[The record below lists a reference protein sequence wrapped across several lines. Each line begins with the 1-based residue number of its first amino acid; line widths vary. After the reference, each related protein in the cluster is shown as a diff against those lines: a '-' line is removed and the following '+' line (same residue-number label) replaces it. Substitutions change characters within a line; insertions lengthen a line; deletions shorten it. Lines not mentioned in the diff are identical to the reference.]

1 MKTNIDIPSLTQA
14 CKHIY
19 RYSQQIP
26 QAWTHPFTSTLKYCY
41 ITYCKTWKSSQI
53 HSHKC
58 FCCCSVTQSCLT
70 FCGPMDRSTPGFPVL
85 FHLPEF
91 AHSCPLSRWCHP
103 TVLSSVIPFSC
114 LQSFPASGSFLWV
127 SSSSVSA
134 SVLLMNIQDW
144 FPLGLTGWISLQ
156 SKGVSRV
163 FSNSTVQK
171 ASVLQ
176 CSAFFTVQLSHPYM
190 TTGKT
195 IALTRWTFVAKVMS
209 LLFNTLSTLV
219 IAFLPRSKCLF

>member
-58 FCCCSVTQSCLT
+58 FCCSVTQSCLT
-70 FCGPMDRSTPGFPVL
+70 FCGPMDCSTPGFPVL

-103 TVLSSVIPFSC
+103 TI
-114 LQSFPASGSFLWV
+114 
-127 SSSSVSA
+127 SSSVTPP
-134 SVLLMNIQDW
+134 LLLPSI
-144 FPLGLTGWISLQ
+144 FPSI
-156 SKGVSRV
+156 RV
-163 FSNSTVQK
+163 FSNE
-171 ASVLQ
+171 
-176 CSAFFTVQLSHPYM
+176 SALRIRWPRYWIWLIDDSYILWYLK
-190 TTGKT
+190 TGNEHK
-195 IALTRWTFVAKVMS
+195 IIL
-209 LLFNTLSTLV
+209 
-219 IAFLPRSKCLF
+219 

>member
-103 TVLSSVIPFSC
+103 TISPSATPSPVAFSISQDPGLFQWAGSSHQVARVLKLQLQHQLIQIPN
-114 LQSFPASGSFLWV
+114 V
-127 SSSSVSA
+127 SS
-134 SVLLMNIQDW
+134 DKDTRYHG
-144 FPLGLTGWISLQ
+144 LGPIPITSFNLDYLFTGLIT
-156 SKGVSRV
+156 KYCHIRG
-163 FSNSTVQK
+163 
-171 ASVLQ
+171 
-176 CSAFFTVQLSHPYM
+176 P
-190 TTGKT
+190 
-195 IALTRWTFVAKVMS
+195 
-209 LLFNTLSTLV
+209 
-219 IAFLPRSKCLF
+219 

>member
-103 TVLSSVIPFSC
+103 TILSSVIPFSC
-114 LQSFPASGSFLWV
+114 LQSFPEAGSFPMSLFFTSCGQNIGASFSISPSNEYSRLISYRIDWFNLLTV
-127 SSSSVSA
+127 QESSPTPQFKTINSLVLNLLYGPTLTSIHDYWKNHRFKYMDLCWQTNVSA
-134 SVLLMNIQDW
+134 
-144 FPLGLTGWISLQ
+144 F
-156 SKGVSRV
+156 
-163 FSNSTVQK
+163 
-171 ASVLQ
+171 
-176 CSAFFTVQLSHPYM
+176 
-190 TTGKT
+190 
-195 IALTRWTFVAKVMS
+195 
-209 LLFNTLSTLV
+209 
-219 IAFLPRSKCLF
+219 